1 MKKESICCTFIR
13 CTYEELPQ
21 EDKQL
26 ADAAKAACHT
36 SYSPYSHFQV
46 GCALRL
52 DNDIILTG
60 SNQENAAYP
69 SGMCAER
76 TVLYHAGA
84 AYPQSAVAALAIA
97 AHTADGFTNTP
108 CPPCGACRQVMTET
122 ENRHG
127 GHPMRIILYGVSEC
141 YIIEDGTQ
149 ALLPLQFNDA
159 TLTSCT
165 H

>member
-1 MKKESICCTFIR
+1 MKTENISCTIIR
-13 CTYEELPQ
+13 CTYEELTQ

-26 ADAAKAACHT
+26 ADAAKVACNT

-52 DNDIILTG
+52 DNGIILTG

-84 AYPQSAVAALAIA
+84 AYPKSAVAAMAIA
-97 AHTADGFTNTP
+97 AYTADRFTTFP
-108 CPPCGACRQVMTET
+108 CPPCGACRQVMLET
-122 ENRHG
+122 ENRHNSR
-127 GHPMRIILYGVSEC
+127 PIRIILYGTSEC
-141 YIIEDGTQ
+141 YIIENGAQ
-149 ALLPLQFNDA
+149 ALLPLQFND
-159 TLTSCT
+159 TTITSYT